1 MDNPYDVLR
10 ALKAFK
16 PEQDW
21 LTRLK
26 AMPREERGRVI
37 YEALLS
43 ELPRIADCLSSS
55 VDDAAPLVSSMGCL
69 DTIWQVVREYIEG
82 RQLV

>member
-1 MDNPYDVLR
+1 MSNPYD

-26 AMPREERGRVI
+26 AMPKDERARLI
-37 YEALLS
+37 YEALMS
-43 ELPRIADCLSSS
+43 ELPKLVDCLNRA
-55 VDDAAPLVSSMGCL
+55 VDNAAPLIASMACL
-69 DTIWQVVREYIEG
+69 DTMWQVVREYLEG
-82 RQLV
+82 H

>member
-1 MDNPYDVLR
+1 MNNPYD

-21 LTRLK
+21 LAKLK

-37 YEALLS
+37 YEALMS
-43 ELPRIADCLSSS
+43 ELPRVVECLNRA
-55 VDDAAPLVSSMGCL
+55 VDEVAPLIASMGCL
-69 DTIWQVVREYIEG
+69 DTMWQVIREYLE
-82 RQLV
+82 RH

>member
-1 MDNPYDVLR
+1 MDNPYD

-21 LTRLK
+21 LARLK
-26 AMPREERGRVI
+26 AMPKDERGRVI

-43 ELPRIADCLSSS
+43 ELPRIADCINRA
-55 VDDAAPLVSSMGCL
+55 VDDAAPMVSSMACL
-69 DTIWQVVREYIEG
+69 DTMWQVIREYIEG
-82 RQLV
+82 H